1 MFGLKN
7 VSLKNFET
15 VVKIETLPK
24 NVDFW
29 LLLGN
34 QKNVALGLF
43 AHVRIITWLS
53 LYHAQASP
61 STPSLGNISS
71 GTLMLEHFSLLTHVL
86 FLSSMFPAWPL
97 ENLSL
102 KLLVF

>member
-1 MFGLKN
+1 MFGLRN

-34 QKNVALGLF
+34 QK
-43 AHVRIITWLS
+43 R
-53 LYHAQASP
+53 
-61 STPSLGNISS
+61 
-71 GTLMLEHFSLLTHVL
+71 M
-86 FLSSMFPAWPL
+86 
-97 ENLSL
+97 
-102 KLLVF
+102 